1 MFDVAC
7 IVRTKHRD
15 SLNALVGSRTAMP
28 LSGYPHD
35 LALGEYMKSATK
47 AIQSRWW
54 RQLSKQSNIVHLTG
68 HHWIPPLRK
77 SFVATV
83 HDVFPITMPELVRER
98 DRKRVQRA
106 LIQQLEQAAA
116 VLVPSAYTAEEIAQ
130 IVPTASDKLTVTPLA
145 AGPEFHP
152 TTQLA
157 EQQTFLWYGRADDR
171 KNVQRMLRAYA
182 TLPLDIRRNLR
193 FTIAMG
199 GVAQLREAF
208 ANNNAALLN
217 TEGVHFVGPLP
228 FDELISLMQQCYGL
242 IFCSTDEGFGLP
254 VIEAMQCACPVLT
267 SNTTSLPEV
276 GGDAV
281 LYANPYD
288 EHSIAEQMYRLATDA
303 QLRHELRH
311 RGVQRAARFSWQR
324 TVDATIDVY
333 HSVLALQ

>member
-1 MFDVAC
+1 M
-7 IVRTKHRD
+7 
-15 SLNALVGSRTAMP
+15 
-28 LSGYPHD
+28 
-35 LALGEYMKSATK
+35 
-47 AIQSRWW
+47 
-54 RQLSKQSNIVHLTG
+54 
-68 HHWIPPLRK
+68 PPLRT

-83 HDVFPITMPELVRER
+83 HDVFPITMPELVREQ

-116 VLVPSAYTAEEIAQ
+116 VLVPSAYTAEEIAN
-130 IVPTASDKLTVTPLA
+130 IVPSANDKVRVTPLA

-152 TTQLA
+152 PVRLV
-157 EQQTFLWYGRADDR
+157 EQPTFLWFGRADDR

-182 TLPLDIRRNLR
+182 TLPLDIRRNVR

-208 ANNNAALLN
+208 ANNNGALLN

-228 FDELISLMQQCYGL
+228 FDELITLMQQCYGL
-242 IFCSTDEGFGLP
+242 MFCSTDEGFGLP

-267 SNTTSLPEV
+267 STTTSLPEV

-288 EHSIAEQMYRLATDA
+288 EYSIAEQMYQLATDA
-303 QLRHELRH
+303 QLRSELRQ

-324 TVDATIDVY
+324 TVDSTLDVY
-333 HSVLALQ
+333 NSVLALQ